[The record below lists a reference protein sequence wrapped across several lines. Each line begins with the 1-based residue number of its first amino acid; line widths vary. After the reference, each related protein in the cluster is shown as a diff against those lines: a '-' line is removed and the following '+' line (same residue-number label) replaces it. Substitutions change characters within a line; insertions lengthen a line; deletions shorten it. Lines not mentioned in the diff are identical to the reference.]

1 MGDFD
6 FLVGSWNVHNRRL
19 TKRLV
24 GSDDWVEFT
33 APATSWSLFEG
44 MANVDEIVFPDGVR
58 GLTLRLFNPATKEWS
73 LNWSSS
79 DTGTLFPPVVGR
91 FVDGRGVF
99 YGDDTEGGTPV
110 RVRFVWS
117 DITESS
123 VRWEQSFST
132 DGGTTWELNWTMDFR
147 RA

>member
-1 MGDFD
+1 MGEFD
-6 FLVGSWNVHNRRL
+6 FLVGSWNVLNRRL
-19 TKRLV
+19 TERLV

-33 APATSWSLFEG
+33 APATCWRLFEG

-58 GLTLRLFNPATKEWS
+58 GLTLRLFNPATQEWS
-73 LNWSSS
+73 LNWASS

-91 FVDGRGVF
+91 FDDGRGVF
-99 YGDDTEGGTPV
+99 HGEDTEGDTPV

-117 DITESS
+117 EITERSA
-123 VRWEQSFST
+123 RWEQAFSA
-132 DGGTTWELNWTMDFR
+132 DGGATWELNWTMAFT